1 MLQVIFH
8 GVDRSPA
15 AEADIT
21 DRFEAL
27 KRFDNSMTD
36 CKATITK
43 VGHQG
48 LGEFSVKLDIVV
60 GGGRTVVASE
70 NDPDAMCAITAN
82 LVASFAIT
90 APSSE
95 TSFECW
101 PNSGSIDVS
110 HPM

>member
-27 KRFDNSMTD
+27 KRFDNSMTE

-43 VGHQG
+43 VGRQG

-60 GGGRTVVASE
+60 GGGRTIVTSE
-70 NDPDAMCAITAN
+70 NDPDAMCAINKVFDTVRRMVKDEN
-82 LVASFAIT
+82 
-90 APSSE
+90 
-95 TSFECW
+95 
-101 PNSGSIDVS
+101 DKR
-110 HPM
+110 HQH